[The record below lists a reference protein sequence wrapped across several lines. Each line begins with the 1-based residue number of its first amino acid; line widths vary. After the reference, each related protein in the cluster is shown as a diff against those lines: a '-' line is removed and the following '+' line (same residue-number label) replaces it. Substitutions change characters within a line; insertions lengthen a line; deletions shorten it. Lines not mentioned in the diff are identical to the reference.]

1 MDSNHP
7 TTCDFSDKLPA
18 PTTVGSGDWLG
29 HNNESMQM
37 QTEYQRHIAELDKTL
52 SMLREG
58 WMESKPADK
67 SKWMDRINSMLDER
81 LRLMSLRDN
90 ALVVA

>member
-1 MDSNHP
+1 
-7 TTCDFSDKLPA
+7 
-18 PTTVGSGDWLG
+18 
-29 HNNESMQM
+29 MQM

-52 SMLREG
+52 SMLRER
-58 WMESKPADK
+58 WMESKLADK

-90 ALVVA
+90 ALIVA

>member
-1 MDSNHP
+1 
-7 TTCDFSDKLPA
+7 
-18 PTTVGSGDWLG
+18 
-29 HNNESMQM
+29 MQM

-90 ALVVA
+90 APACGLTKKAEPPRTYDIQ

>member
-1 MDSNHP
+1 
-7 TTCDFSDKLPA
+7 
-18 PTTVGSGDWLG
+18 
-29 HNNESMQM
+29 MQM

-58 WMESKPADK
+58 WMESKLADK